1 MTADAVLILQT
12 LFGTIWRLFTSWYIP
27 GTNVTPASWA
37 FFALTV
43 VLLIRVIRVL
53 LGIDSGDRGK

>member
-1 MTADAVLILQT
+1 MTADAILILRT
-12 LFGTIWRLFTSWYIP
+12 IFGTIWRLFTSWHIP

-43 VLLIRVIRVL
+43 VLLIRVFRIIFS
-53 LGIDSGDRGK
+53 IDGGDK